1 MHCQTVLQIIFK
13 EIISEDYDVYLESLL
28 FLLLEG
34 NGFESL
40 FLLLEGNIVQGF
52 QPTDSSN
59 ILEASEAG
67 RLEAVVGIREE
78 WGLFVVGRSQFLQH
92 ACHAL

>member
-1 MHCQTVLQIIFK
+1 MHCQTVICLQIIFK

-78 WGLFVVGRSQFLQH
+78 
-92 ACHAL
+92 